1 MKILSLA
8 FLFLREL
15 IVSAIRV
22 SILALTPRL
31 KLHPAIVSYPL
42 SVSSDAEITVLA
54 NLITLTPG
62 TLSINVSD
70 DRKTLLI
77 HCIDAESGEAAI
89 DDISGG
95 FETKVLEVFR

>member
-8 FLFLREL
+8 LLFLREL

-22 SILALTPRL
+22 SLLALRPRL
-31 KLHPAIVSYPL
+31 RLHPAIVSYPL
-42 SVSSDAEITVLA
+42 SVSSDLEITVLA

-70 DRKTLLI
+70 DRKTLAI

-89 DDISGG
+89 DEISGG
-95 FETKVLEVFR
+95 FESRILEAFR

>member
-8 FLFLREL
+8 LLFVREL
-15 IVSAIRV
+15 IVSAVKV
-22 SILALTPRL
+22 SLLALSPRM
-31 KLHPAIVSYPL
+31 KLNPAILSYPL
-42 SVSSDAEITVLA
+42 SVSTDAEITVLA

-62 TLSINVSD
+62 TLSISVSD

-77 HCIDAESGEAAI
+77 HCIDARNGEAAI

-95 FETKVLEVFR
+95 FETRILEAFR